1 MDPLRASN
9 CAEPW
14 YEMTVARYPCENA
27 GMVLQNALRGW
38 MIRIGWA
45 VFFWVSV
52 APASAA
58 ESLSV
63 LDFTAERDNEVS
75 LWHYGA
81 YLDVSYVLNFNFPEN
96 HLWRSRTTAA
106 RHNEF
111 APNMALAYARKD
123 VSESSRWGMEL
134 GVQGGYDSEHFAYL
148 QGEREVSGADTLRHI
163 HRANVSYLAPVGK
176 GLTITAGLFNS
187 LIGYESL
194 YAKDNANYTRSWI
207 ADNTPYMMFGVNA
220 KYPISDNLTVTAFII
235 NGYYHL
241 SNPNDQPSYGGQWV
255 YKATP
260 RLTLTQ
266 TLYGGPDQTN
276 TAFEFWRFYANH
288 IVEWKGEQLTLVAS
302 YDIGRENIANRQGS
316 PSAFVTGGNV
326 VARWHVTGPWTLAVR
341 PEVYWDRS
349 GRWTGSEQF
358 VKAVTSTVEYR
369 FPYRWTNTMVRLE
382 HRWDEST
389 GAGGGFFSRG
399 ELQPG
404 VISLAPNQHLLLL
417 GILCTFDSP

>member
-1 MDPLRASN
+1 MTLILPLRSDGGVAL
-9 CAEPW
+9 EPVPW
-14 YEMTVARYPCENA
+14 
-27 GMVLQNALRGW
+27 GGLS
-38 MIRIGWA
+38 RICCV
-45 VFFWVSV
+45 VFFWLLI
-52 APASAA
+52 APAHAA
-58 ESLSV
+58 ESGSV
-63 LDFTAERDNEVS
+63 LDPTPTTETD

-81 YLDVSYVLNFNFPEN
+81 YLDVGYVLNFNFPEN
-96 HLWRSRTTAA
+96 HLWRNRATAA

-111 APNMALAYARKD
+111 APNMALAYVRKD
-123 VSESSRWGMEL
+123 VSESSPWGMEL
-134 GVQGGYDSEHFAYL
+134 GVQGGYDSERFAFL

-220 KYPISDNLTVTAFII
+220 KYPVSDNLTVTAFIV
-235 NGYYHL
+235 NSYYHL
-241 SNPNDQPSYGGQWV
+241 SNPNDQPSYGGQWA

-288 IVEWKGEQLTLVAS
+288 IVEWKGEDLTLVAS
-302 YDIGRENIANRQGS
+302 YDIGTENIANRQGS
-316 PSAFVTGGNV
+316 PRAFVTGGNV
-326 VARWHVTGPWTLAVR
+326 VARWHVAGPWTLAVR
-341 PEVYWDRS
+341 PEFYWDRN

-369 FPYRWTNTMVRLE
+369 FPYQWTNTILRLE

-389 GAGGGFFSRG
+389 GTGGGFFSRG

-404 VISLAPNQHLLLL
+404 VISLTPNQHLVLL
-417 GILCTFDSP
+417 GILWTFDSP